1 MFNMFRMD
9 IYRLIRSRFVYVCL
23 ALIIGMQAL
32 SYLMIYMVGTEEGR
46 EAATQ
51 AGMIVTVD
59 GEEEIVLEGVDSLVM
74 YRQALMD
81 GGAYA
86 TIFGIASVLFLCSD
100 FQGGFLKNIMTQ
112 HRQRWK
118 YIGSKLIAL
127 GSLNL
132 IYLLLSVGANYLL
145 NLLWKGLVPSVPLSA
160 FPFYLMWIWLVTM
173 AFGAMTIMVSVF
185 TRSTVAGVLTA
196 VFMCSGLLML
206 PLSALME
213 HFNLGGWMKYTL
225 YYNMAYGPST
235 YSTAADLLG
244 AAVGL
249 GFLAVYGTAA
259 AVALT
264 MQDI

>member
-145 NLLWKGLVPSVPLSA
+145 NLLWKGLVPSVPLSFLSDVDLACHHGLWGNDHYGQCLYPQHCGGSPDSSIHVQRPFDAPSLGSYGA
-160 FPFYLMWIWLVTM
+160 F
-173 AFGAMTIMVSVF
+173 
-185 TRSTVAGVLTA
+185 
-196 VFMCSGLLML
+196 
-206 PLSALME
+206 
-213 HFNLGGWMKYTL
+213 
-225 YYNMAYGPST
+225 
-235 YSTAADLLG
+235 
-244 AAVGL
+244 
-249 GFLAVYGTAA
+249 
-259 AVALT
+259 
-264 MQDI
+264 